1 MNSFP
6 ESVNQLIRELSRLP
20 GIGQKTAQRLT
31 FHILKSDQ
39 NDVERLARSLMDIK
53 SKTDSCTICGA
64 ITETDPCGICNDSKR
79 DDYLICIV
87 EDAQDIYAFEKT
99 NSFRGKYHVLGG
111 VISPLDGIGPDDLN
125 LEKLYSRVES
135 GTEIVLAT
143 NPSIE
148 GDTTALY
155 LAKVLTKK
163 KVKITRLARGIP
175 VGSEIE
181 YMDEIT
187 LIRAMEGRTIL

>member
-53 SKTDSCTICGA
+53 EKTGSCTICGA
-64 ITETDPCGICNDSKR
+64 ITETDPCGICSDSKR

-125 LEKLYSRVES
+125 LEKLYDRIEP

-143 NPSIE
+143 NPSVE

>member
-6 ESVNQLIRELSRLP
+6 ESANQLIRELSRLP

-53 SKTDSCTICGA
+53 EKTGSCTICGA
-64 ITETDPCGICNDSKR
+64 ITETDPCGICSDSKR
-79 DDYLICIV
+79 NDYLICIV

-99 NSFRGKYHVLGG
+99 NSFRGKFHVLGG

-125 LEKLYSRVES
+125 LEKLYDRIEP

-143 NPSIE
+143 NPSVE

>member
-6 ESVNQLIRELSRLP
+6 ESANQLIRELSRLP

-53 SKTDSCTICGA
+53 EKTGSCTICGA
-64 ITETDPCGICNDSKR
+64 ITETDPCGICSDSKR

-125 LEKLYSRVES
+125 LEKLYDRIEP

-143 NPSIE
+143 NPSVE

>member
-64 ITETDPCGICNDSKR
+64 ITETDPCGICSDSKR

-125 LEKLYSRVES
+125 LEKLYDRIEP

-143 NPSIE
+143 NPSVE

-187 LIRAMEGRTIL
+187 LIRAMEGRTIF

>member
-1 MNSFP
+1 LNSFP
-6 ESVNQLIRELSRLP
+6 ESVNKLIRELSRLP

-111 VISPLDGIGPDDLN
+111 VISPLDGIGPNDLN
-125 LEKLYSRVES
+125 LEKLYDRIES

-143 NPSIE
+143 NPSVE

>member
-53 SKTDSCTICGA
+53 AKTGSCTICGA
-64 ITETDPCGICNDSKR
+64 ITETDLCGICSDSKR

>member
-1 MNSFP
+1 
-6 ESVNQLIRELSRLP
+6 LIRELSRLP

-39 NDVERLARSLMDIK
+39 NDVERLARSLMDLK
-53 SKTDSCTICGA
+53 EKTGSCTICGA
-64 ITETDPCGICNDSKR
+64 ITETDPCGICSDSKR

-125 LEKLYSRVES
+125 LEKLYDRIEP

-143 NPSIE
+143 NPSVE

>member
-39 NDVERLARSLMDIK
+39 NNVERLARSLMDIK

-125 LEKLYSRVES
+125 LEKLYDRIEP

-143 NPSIE
+143 NPSVE

>member
-6 ESVNQLIRELSRLP
+6 ESANQLIRELSRLP

-39 NDVERLARSLMDIK
+39 NDVERLARSLMDLK
-53 SKTDSCTICGA
+53 EKTGSCTICGA
-64 ITETDPCGICNDSKR
+64 ITETDPCGICSDSKR

-125 LEKLYSRVES
+125 LEKLYDRIEP

-143 NPSIE
+143 NPSVE

>member
-53 SKTDSCTICGA
+53 EKTGSCTICGA
-64 ITETDPCGICNDSKR
+64 ITETVPCGICSDSKR

-125 LEKLYSRVES
+125 LEKLYSRVEP

>member
-53 SKTDSCTICGA
+53 EKTDSCTICGA

-125 LEKLYSRVES
+125 LEKLYDRIES

-143 NPSIE
+143 NPSVE

>member
-1 MNSFP
+1 LNSFP

-53 SKTDSCTICGA
+53 AKTGSCTICGA
-64 ITETDPCGICNDSKR
+64 ITETDPCGICSDSKR

-125 LEKLYSRVES
+125 LEKLYSRVEP

>member
-1 MNSFP
+1 LNSFP
-6 ESVNQLIRELSRLP
+6 ESVNKLIRELSRLP

-125 LEKLYSRVES
+125 LEKLYDRIES
-135 GTEIVLAT
+135 GAEIVLAT
-143 NPSIE
+143 NPSVE

>member
-1 MNSFP
+1 MC
-6 ESVNQLIRELSRLP
+6 IRDRY
-20 GIGQKTAQRLT
+20 GRI
-31 FHILKSDQ
+31 
-39 NDVERLARSLMDIK
+39 
-53 SKTDSCTICGA
+53 
-64 ITETDPCGICNDSKR
+64 
-79 DDYLICIV
+79 
-87 EDAQDIYAFEKT
+87 
-99 NSFRGKYHVLGG
+99 
-111 VISPLDGIGPDDLN
+111 
-125 LEKLYSRVES
+125 ES

-143 NPSIE
+143 NPSVE

>member
-53 SKTDSCTICGA
+53 AKTGSCTICGA

>member
-6 ESVNQLIRELSRLP
+6 ERVNQLIRELSRLP

-125 LEKLYSRVES
+125 LETLYGRIES

-143 NPSIE
+143 NPSVE

>member
-125 LEKLYSRVES
+125 LEKLYDRIES

>member
-6 ESVNQLIRELSRLP
+6 ESANQLIRELSRLP

-53 SKTDSCTICGA
+53 EKTGSCTICGA
-64 ITETDPCGICNDSKR
+64 ITETDPCGICSDSKR

-99 NSFRGKYHVLGG
+99 SSFRGNYPVLGG

-125 LEKLYSRVES
+125 LEKLYDRIEP

-143 NPSIE
+143 NPSVE

-187 LIRAMEGRTIL
+187 LIRAMEVRTIL

>member
-6 ESVNQLIRELSRLP
+6 ESVNKLIRELSRLP

-125 LEKLYSRVES
+125 LEKLYDRIES

-143 NPSIE
+143 NPSVE

>member
-53 SKTDSCTICGA
+53 AKTGSCTICGA
-64 ITETDPCGICNDSKR
+64 ITETDPCGICSDSKR

-125 LEKLYSRVES
+125 LEKLYSRVEP

>member
-6 ESVNQLIRELSRLP
+6 ESANQLIRELSRLP

-53 SKTDSCTICGA
+53 EKTGSCTICGA

-125 LEKLYSRVES
+125 LEKLYDRIES

-143 NPSIE
+143 NPSVE

>member
-64 ITETDPCGICNDSKR
+64 ITETDPCGICSDSKR

-125 LEKLYSRVES
+125 LEKLYSRVEP

-143 NPSIE
+143 NPSVE

>member
-53 SKTDSCTICGA
+53 AKTGSCTICGA
-64 ITETDPCGICNDSKR
+64 ITETDPCGICSDSKR

-125 LEKLYSRVES
+125 LEKLFSRVEP

>member
-53 SKTDSCTICGA
+53 AKTGSCTICGA
-64 ITETDPCGICNDSKR
+64 ITETDPCGICSDSKR

-87 EDAQDIYAFEKT
+87 EDAQDIYAFDKT

>member
-6 ESVNQLIRELSRLP
+6 ESANQLIRELSRLP

-39 NDVERLARSLMDIK
+39 NDVERLAGSLMDIK

-64 ITETDPCGICNDSKR
+64 ITETDPCGICSDSKR

-125 LEKLYSRVES
+125 LEKLYDRIEP

-143 NPSIE
+143 NPSVE

>member
-1 MNSFP
+1 LNSFP

-125 LEKLYSRVES
+125 LEKLYDRIES

-143 NPSIE
+143 NPSVE

>member
-1 MNSFP
+1 
-6 ESVNQLIRELSRLP
+6 
-20 GIGQKTAQRLT
+20 
-31 FHILKSDQ
+31 
-39 NDVERLARSLMDIK
+39 MDIK

-125 LEKLYSRVES
+125 LEKLYDRIES

-143 NPSIE
+143 NPSVE

>member
-1 MNSFP
+1 M
-6 ESVNQLIRELSRLP
+6 
-20 GIGQKTAQRLT
+20 
-31 FHILKSDQ
+31 
-39 NDVERLARSLMDIK
+39 
-53 SKTDSCTICGA
+53 
-64 ITETDPCGICNDSKR
+64 
-79 DDYLICIV
+79 
-87 EDAQDIYAFEKT
+87 
-99 NSFRGKYHVLGG
+99 LGG

-125 LEKLYSRVES
+125 LEKLYDRIES

-143 NPSIE
+143 NPSVE

>member
-6 ESVNQLIRELSRLP
+6 ESANQLIRELSRLP

-125 LEKLYSRVES
+125 LEKLYDRIES

-143 NPSIE
+143 NPSVE

>member
-53 SKTDSCTICGA
+53 AKTGSCTICGA
-64 ITETDPCGICNDSKR
+64 ITETDPCGICSDSKR

>member
-6 ESVNQLIRELSRLP
+6 ESANQLIRELSRLP

-53 SKTDSCTICGA
+53 EKTGSCTICGA
-64 ITETDPCGICNDSKR
+64 ITETDPCGICSDSKR
-79 DDYLICIV
+79 DDHLICIV

-125 LEKLYSRVES
+125 LEKLYDRIEP

-143 NPSIE
+143 NPSVE

>member
-53 SKTDSCTICGA
+53 EKTGSCTICGA
-64 ITETDPCGICNDSKR
+64 ITETDPCGICSDSKR

-125 LEKLYSRVES
+125 LEKLYDRIES